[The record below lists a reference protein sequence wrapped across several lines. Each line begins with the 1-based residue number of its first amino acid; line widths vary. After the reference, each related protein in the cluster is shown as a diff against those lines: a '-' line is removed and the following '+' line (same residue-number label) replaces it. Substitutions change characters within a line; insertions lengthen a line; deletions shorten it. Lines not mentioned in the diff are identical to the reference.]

1 LATAVAAPRNARRE
15 RRSLERLRA
24 HYKVER
30 RLADSLRD
38 AATPQERQRI
48 CATMYDELFRLVPDH
63 PRLAEKGES
72 TELRERDIDWNM
84 SQLKPYLRPGC
95 TFLEVGAGDCALA
108 ARVAE
113 TAASVYAVDISARSR
128 KARLPRNLRFV
139 KTSGTDIDVPP
150 ETVDVAFSDQL
161 MEHLHPDDAA
171 VQLRNI
177 QAALKPGGAYVCVTP
192 NRLYG
197 PSDVSGYF
205 EDVARGFH
213 LREYSVREIR
223 AIFRDAGFP
232 RMHVY
237 IGARGFFL
245 RCPAFLVESLETTL
259 EWLPRGLRRRVAGIP
274 ILRALLGV
282 RVAGIKG

>member
-1 LATAVAAPRNARRE
+1 LATAVAVPRKAQGDA
-15 RRSLERLRA
+15 RSLERLRL
-24 HYKVER
+24 HYTVER
-30 RLADSLRD
+30 QLADRLREAAD
-38 AATPQERQRI
+38 ANERQRI

-72 TELRERDIDWNM
+72 TALRERDIGWNLA
-84 SQLKPYLRPGC
+84 QLKPYLRPGC

-113 TAASVYAVDISARSR
+113 TASKVFAVDISARAR
-128 KARLPRNLRFV
+128 KSRLPRNVRFV
-139 KTSGTDIDVPP
+139 KTRGTDIGVPL

-161 MEHLHPDDAA
+161 MEHLHPDDAL

-177 QAALKPGGAYVCVTP
+177 HRALRPGGAYVCVTP

-223 AIFRDAGFP
+223 AIFREAGFP
-232 RMHVY
+232 TLHVY
-237 IGARGFFL
+237 IGARGLFL
-245 RCPAFLVESLETTL
+245 RCPAFLVETFETTI
-259 EWLPRGLRRRVAGIP
+259 EWLPGRVRRAVAKIS